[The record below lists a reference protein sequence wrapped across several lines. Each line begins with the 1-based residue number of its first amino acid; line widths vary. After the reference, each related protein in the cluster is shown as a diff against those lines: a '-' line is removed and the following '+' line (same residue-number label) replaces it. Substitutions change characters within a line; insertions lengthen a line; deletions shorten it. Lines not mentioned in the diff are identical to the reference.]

1 MDGVNE
7 LFNELDELMEAMIS
21 SPPEDRVLIYRQ
33 IDPLFLRLEV
43 ELKKSPNG
51 YAEKKLLEL
60 KYHTGVI
67 ARLDDPDGDDDN
79 QHLAKAKRATADLR
93 GPKGLGS

>member
-7 LFNELDELMEAMIS
+7 LFNKLDELMQVMIS
-21 SPPEDRVLIYRQ
+21 SLPEDRVLIYRQ
-33 IDPLFLRLEV
+33 VDPLFLRLEV

-60 KYHTGVI
+60 KYHTGII

-79 QHLAKAKRATADLR
+79 QHHAKAKRAAADLC